1 MRTQVFC
8 LKKLHD
14 QLVLDSMA
22 DWSPTRDS
30 TLNEG
35 AASGPCCQSIMP
47 PKKKKRYVKDGL
59 CRQHLSDNFSV
70 LPSVGE
76 ELLNG
81 HVLYIYIE
89 KERVISST
97 IKAFGHLSS
106 QDIALYQVVK
116 VCKALDKFRHMSDDN
131 EFKNFAALCREKF
144 PLSKNVKVVPSSDH
158 SSEHVASASSESVVA
173 SASSESVV
181 ASASSEPVVASASS
195 EPVVASASSEPVVAS
210 ASSEPVV
217 ASASS
222 EPVVASASSEPVVAS
237 ASSEPVVASASSEP
251 VVASASSEPVVASA
265 SSEPVVASA
274 SSEPVVAS
282 ASSEPVVAS
291 ASSEPVD

>member
-1 MRTQVFC
+1 MN
-8 LKKLHD
+8 K
-14 QLVLDSMA
+14 
-22 DWSPTRDS
+22 
-30 TLNEG
+30 G

-47 PKKKKRYVKDGL
+47 PKKKKRYVPPVKVGL
-59 CRQHLSDNFSV
+59 CRQYLSDNFSV

-144 PLSKNVKVVPSSDH
+144 PLSKNVRK
-158 SSEHVASASSESVVA
+158 
-173 SASSESVV
+173 
-181 ASASSEPVVASASS
+181 
-195 EPVVASASSEPVVAS
+195 
-210 ASSEPVV
+210 
-217 ASASS
+217 
-222 EPVVASASSEPVVAS
+222 
-237 ASSEPVVASASSEP
+237 
-251 VVASASSEPVVASA
+251 
-265 SSEPVVASA
+265 
-274 SSEPVVAS
+274 
-282 ASSEPVVAS
+282 
-291 ASSEPVD
+291 